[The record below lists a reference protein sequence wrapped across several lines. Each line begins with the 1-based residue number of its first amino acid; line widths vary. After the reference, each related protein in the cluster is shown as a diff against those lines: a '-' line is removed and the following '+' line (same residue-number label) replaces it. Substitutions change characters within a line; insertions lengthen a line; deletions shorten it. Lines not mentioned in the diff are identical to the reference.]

1 MDQQSL
7 ASNPLSSY
15 WSSAHPV
22 ISILDVLEQNSKL
35 SRHDLLKVRF
45 RFITRTLMWDY
56 RYLQIYYWTPI
67 PGTVALR
74 MWKRVDDWIKEKNYK
89 LTPIEEAAYKQSR
102 NRRVPLAAPGLF
114 IPFLT
119 AFAYTF
125 ATRRLRWFN
134 YSYWTRWI
142 VTLSPSCEHF
152 ALWSIYRFKR
162 FLWYFL
168 TKFCCGVFKATS
180 ITITPMWF
188 SFSMGC
194 SMTPFFTLPRDS
206 ILGMKFR
213 ELYCLLLSLR
223 FIPSFDI
230 ALNNRM
236 LWNAQI
242 EGDVPREGECSLALG
257 ASWHKHC
264 QVQVV
269 SRSETAARAYHRCQW
284 ICSKT
289 SREASHTIMDANKQI
304 NK

>member
-142 VTLSPSCEHF
+142 VTL
-152 ALWSIYRFKR
+152 
-162 FLWYFL
+162 
-168 TKFCCGVFKATS
+168 TTS

-213 ELYCLLLSLR
+213 ELLR
-223 FIPSFDI
+223 EMCPERVNVALRLAPRDTNIAKYKSF
-230 ALNNRM
+230 L
-236 LWNAQI
+236 AQKPPPEPI
-242 EGDVPREGECSLALG
+242 IDVSEFVRKRA
-257 ASWHKHC
+257 AKQATRSWT
-264 QVQVV
+264 Q
-269 SRSETAARAYHRCQW
+269 T
-284 ICSKT
+284 
-289 SREASHTIMDANKQI
+289 NK
-304 NK
+304 